1 MKINKKLVALSATFA
16 IAAQFDTIA
25 MADAALGTV
34 DATVVTPLKIIQ
46 ATPMNFGTVAGG
58 TTPGTIIM
66 TATGSRSA
74 TGDAQFIGT
83 DGQEGVFTIT
93 GVTDA
98 SISVSATDTTAT
110 LESITGTGTDMPFTL
125 TEPTYPT
132 TITGGSVDVSFG
144 GTLSIGADQSAGSY
158 STAVDTFS
166 IKVDYN

>member
-110 LESITGTGTDMPFTL
+110 LEGTGTNMAFTL
-125 TEPTYPT
+125 
-132 TITGGSVDVSFG
+132 TGGSVNVSFG
-144 GTLSIGADQSAGSY
+144 GTLSIGADQTAGSY
-158 STAVDTFS
+158 STAGDTFS
-166 IKVDYN
+166 IQVDYN

>member
-25 MADAALGTV
+25 MADTALGTV
-34 DATVVTPLKIIQ
+34 NATVVTPLKIVQ
-46 ATPMNFGTVAGG
+46 STPMNFGTIAGG

-66 TATGSRSA
+66 TDTGSRSA

-83 DGQEGVFTIT
+83 DGQQGVFTIT

-110 LESITGTGTDMPFTL
+110 LESTTGTNMPFTL

-158 STAVDTFS
+158 STVADTFS

>member
-110 LESITGTGTDMPFTL
+110 LEGTGTNMAFTL

-132 TITGGSVDVSFG
+132 TITGGSVNVSFG
-144 GTLSIGADQSAGSY
+144 GTLSIGADQTAGSY
-158 STAVDTFS
+158 STAGDTFS
-166 IKVDYN
+166 IQVDYN